1 MQPYRDD
8 LKPLARELRQHQT
21 DAEQKLWQRLRRQ
34 QLGVT
39 FNRQKPLLDFIVDFY
54 CASAKLIVEIDGSQH
69 LSEQG
74 RAEDL
79 QRTRILEKMGLSV
92 LRFDNRQVL
101 NEIDAVVEVIAR
113 TISAKIPPNPPS
125 IKGGTKT
132 TERKNSALNLT
143 SATGQIDQ
151 INSSQLAP
159 PSNGAITS
167 VPPFEKGGLGGISA
181 PNEKHRMPTQ
191 KLPPAIFIMG
201 PTASGKTAAAM
212 HLLESSLPVELISV
226 DSALVFRDM
235 NVGTAKPTRAELL
248 RAPHHLID
256 IIDPTEVYS
265 AAQFRSDARALMD
278 DITARG
284 KIPVLVGGTMLYFNT
299 LEQGIHDLPEAD
311 AALREQIHADAMQLG
326 WPAMHERLAAL
337 DPITATRLSPNDS
350 QRIERAIEICILA
363 GRPMSA
369 ILAEPAQD
377 TLAYNLLKIALLP
390 SDRAV
395 LHQRI
400 EARYDTMLAGGLV
413 DEVKMLREKYALNL
427 DLPSMRCVG
436 YRQTWEY
443 LDGEAD
449 LKTSREK
456 GIAATRQLAKR
467 QMTWLRGMDGL
478 SVLDCSGTTMSADT
492 LKLSLHFLQTQT

>member
-1 MQPYRDD
+1 M
-8 LKPLARELRQHQT
+8 
-21 DAEQKLWQRLRRQ
+21 
-34 QLGVT
+34 
-39 FNRQKPLLDFIVDFY
+39 N
-54 CASAKLIVEIDGSQH
+54 
-69 LSEQG
+69 
-74 RAEDL
+74 
-79 QRTRILEKMGLSV
+79 
-92 LRFDNRQVL
+92 
-101 NEIDAVVEVIAR
+101 
-113 TISAKIPPNPPS
+113 
-125 IKGGTKT
+125 
-132 TERKNSALNLT
+132 
-143 SATGQIDQ
+143 
-151 INSSQLAP
+151 
-159 PSNGAITS
+159 
-167 VPPFEKGGLGGISA
+167 
-181 PNEKHRMPTQ
+181 

-212 HLLESSLPVELISV
+212 HLLESGLPVELISV

-235 NVGTAKPTRAELL
+235 DVGTAKPTREELQ

-256 IIDPTEVYS
+256 IINPTEVYS

-284 KIPVLVGGTMLYFNT
+284 KVPVLVGGTMLYFNT

-311 AALREQIHADAMQLG
+311 AALREQIHADAVKLG

-337 DPITATRLSPNDS
+337 DPSTAARLSQNDS

-377 TLAYNLLKIALLP
+377 TLQYDLLKIALLP

-400 EARYDTMLAGGLV
+400 EQRYDTMLASGLI
-413 DEVKMLREKYALNL
+413 DEVKMLREKYQLNL

-443 LDGEAD
+443 LDGEID
-449 LKTSREK
+449 LKSSREK

-467 QMTWLRGMDGL
+467 QMTWLRSMENITPSDIDNPRKIEKIAGKFVIN
-478 SVLDCSGTTMSADT
+478 STIFNKKNS
-492 LKLSLHFLQTQT
+492 KK